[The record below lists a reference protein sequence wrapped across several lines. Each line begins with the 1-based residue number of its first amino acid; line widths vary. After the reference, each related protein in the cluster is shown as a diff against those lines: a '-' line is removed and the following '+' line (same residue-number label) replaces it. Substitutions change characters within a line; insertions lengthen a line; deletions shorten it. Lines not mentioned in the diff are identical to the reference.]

1 MGISLQ
7 YFAAFSSALG
17 ALSTGTALG
26 WTSNLQHKIVFFS
39 DYGFKVSELDFSI
52 LGSVLNLGAASI
64 CVLAGLMINH
74 YGRRGTMILVLIP
87 FILGWCLLITAI
99 NVSMLIIGRALLG
112 MACGVCCVSCP
123 VYVGEI
129 ADKEIRGKLGSFF
142 QLLIT
147 TGIMFVY
154 ILGAYSSSQITS
166 SVCGFI
172 PVLFGVCI
180 FFCPESPTFYVMRG
194 KHDKAIKSLARF
206 RDESADLYAE
216 LNYLIEEDELRRS
229 QNVKAA
235 LRRKSSI
242 KGMVI
247 ALGLMFFQQL
257 SGINAVIFYT
267 TTIFKDA
274 KIEIKPEFATIVL
287 GIIQV
292 AATFIATLT
301 VDKIGRKMLLII
313 SGIFMALCTLVLGV
327 YYGLKETDVD
337 SVKGYGWITLLS
349 LCVFI
354 IAFSL
359 GFGPVAW
366 IMIGEIFTSDVK
378 GFAGS
383 MAGTLNWSLAFAVT
397 AVYPTIRDLIGPSAC
412 FLIFTILS
420 TLGILFSIFIVPE
433 TKGKSLAEIQQTLD
447 GK

>member
-1 MGISLQ
+1 M
-7 YFAAFSSALG
+7 
-17 ALSTGTALG
+17 
-26 WTSNLQHKIVFFS
+26 
-39 DYGFKVSELDFSI
+39 
-52 LGSVLNLGAASI
+52 LNLGAASV
-64 CVLAGLMINH
+64 CVLTGFMIN
-74 YGRRGTMILVLIP
+74 YFGRRGTMLLVLIP

-99 NVSMLIIGRALLG
+99 NVTMLIIGRALIG
-112 MACGVCCVSCP
+112 MACGACCVSCP

-147 TGIMFVY
+147 TGIMLVF
-154 ILGAYSSSQITS
+154 ILGAYNSSQITS
-166 SVCGFI
+166 SVCAFI
-172 PVLFGVCI
+172 PLLFGFCI
-180 FFCPESPTFYVMRG
+180 FFCPESPAFYVMKG
-194 KHDKAIKSLARF
+194 KHDKAMISLKRF
-206 RDESADLYAE
+206 RGKSTDLYAE
-216 LNYLIEEDELRRS
+216 LNSLIEEEELRMS

-235 LRRKSSI
+235 LRKKSSMKAMI
-242 KGMVI
+242 I
-247 ALGLMFFQQL
+247 ACGLMFFQQL

-274 KIEIKPEFATIVL
+274 KIEIKPELATIIV
-287 GIIQV
+287 GVIQV
-292 AATFIATLT
+292 LATFVATLT

-313 SGIFMALCTLVLGV
+313 SDVFMALCTLMLGT
-327 YYGLKETDVD
+327 YYGLKESNEE
-337 SVKGYGWITLLS
+337 SVKGYGWISLLS

-366 IMIGEIFTSDVK
+366 IMIGEIFSSDVK

-383 MAGTLNWSLAFAVT
+383 MAGTINWSLAFAVT
-397 AVYPTIRDLIGPSAC
+397 AVYPTIRELIGPSLC

-433 TKGKSLAEIQQTLD
+433 TKGKSLAEIQQNLE